1 MVTKL
6 QLALDTK
13 DDAQHLKST
22 LKHLLGD
29 KLYQRHPERYDTD
42 VEIPDS
48 ICSDKALGTPPARV
62 SGTSLGSVLTFK
74 GDISFATV
82 HLWYDPEDGPSYSLG
97 AHAGWSKGG
106 DADDVREYWEAL
118 DSILEQLGVLPE
130 AYEIRCPCG
139 HTETVSAGHVTVKD
153 AISTHYDDDHPENRI
168 PTMTLA
174 ERKVV
179 PVYNTSDKASQ
190 TTPAAP

>member
-6 QLALDTK
+6 NLAIDTK

-29 KLYQRHPERYDTD
+29 KLYQRHPERYNTD

-48 ICSDKALGTPPARV
+48 ICSDKALGTPPSRV

-74 GDISFATV
+74 NDISFAIV
-82 HLWYDPEDGPSYSLG
+82 HLWYDPQDGPSYSLSG
-97 AHAGWSKGG
+97 HAGWSKAGSV
-106 DADDVREYWEAL
+106 DDLREYWEAL

-130 AYEIRCPCG
+130 AYEIHCPCG
-139 HTETVSAGHVTVKD
+139 HTETVDAGHVPVKD
-153 AISTHYDDDHPENRI
+153 AISAHYDDDHPENRI
-168 PTMTLA
+168 STTTLV
-174 ERKVV
+174 ERDVV
-179 PVYNTSDKASQ
+179 PVYNTANQSSQ
-190 TTPAAP
+190 PTSAAP